1 MGAITTASRVSD
13 ISSFAC
19 IEPYLWSQGHHNDT
33 WFYHTSFRENDRP
46 EYVGHKIFVKKL
58 DPYRSLYVYLK
69 PKDDIWGEI
78 TRFLIALSKP
88 SRKSFRFPKSY
99 RFVVGFFF
107 HSTWQFLHLWRS
119 FKRYSKSHRL
129 VFKIFGV
136 ILFIVFLVQRP

>member
-1 MGAITTASRVSD
+1 MGAFTTARRVSD

-19 IEPYLWSQGHHNDT
+19 KDPYLWSQGHPNDT
-33 WFYHTSFRENDRP
+33 WFYLTSLRENDRP

-69 PKDDIWGEI
+69 PKDDLWGEI

-99 RFVVGFFF
+99 RFIVGFFF
-107 HSTWQFLHLWRS
+107 ILHGNFYICGAHSKDILKATDWS
-119 FKRYSKSHRL
+119 SKFSE
-129 VFKIFGV
+129 
-136 ILFIVFLVQRP
+136 LFCSLCF